1 MTKIQKVLREI
12 KDLQEFYKRTE
23 PLRDKIRKY
32 DTQRLK
38 VGKSEE
44 SNKTD

>member
-1 MTKIQKVLREI
+1 MTKIQKILREI
-12 KDLQEFYKRTE
+12 KNLQEFYKRTK

-32 DTQRLK
+32 DAQVLK